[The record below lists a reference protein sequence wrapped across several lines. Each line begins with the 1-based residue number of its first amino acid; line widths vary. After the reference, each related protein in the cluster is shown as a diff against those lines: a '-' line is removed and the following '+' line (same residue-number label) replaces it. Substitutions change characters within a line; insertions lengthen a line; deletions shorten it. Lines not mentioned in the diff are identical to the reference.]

1 MVPVRGE
8 DEFIGLSRHEGLF
21 IGGLLFFDRVLFV
34 KLWLAWGWNLIDFL
48 RGWSS
53 AAEPAGVELAAGEF
67 VLNLFLDLALF
78 FYDLSQIIGLAE
90 IRTVIL
96 Q

>member
-34 KLWLAWGWNLIDFL
+34 KLWLA
-48 RGWSS
+48 
-53 AAEPAGVELAAGEF
+53 
-67 VLNLFLDLALF
+67 
-78 FYDLSQIIGLAE
+78 
-90 IRTVIL
+90 
-96 Q
+96 